1 MELRRTFAANIRDR
15 RKALGWSQ
23 EQLAFESG
31 LHRTYI
37 SGIERGL
44 RNVSIDNIEL
54 IASALDTT
62 PGNLLVGRAPVK
74 NKASQGGRRGG

>member
-1 MELRRTFAANIRDR
+1 MEPRRTFAANMRDR

-23 EQLAFESG
+23 EHLAFESG

-54 IASALDTT
+54 IAAALDTSAA
-62 PGNLLVGRAPVK
+62 NLLVSQTPVK
-74 NKASQGGRRGG
+74 NRASQGGRRGV

>member
-1 MELRRTFAANIRDR
+1 MELRRTFAANIRER

-54 IASALDTT
+54 IASALETSAA
-62 PGNLLVGRAPVK
+62 NLLVGPTPVK
-74 NKASQGGRRGG
+74 NKASQGGRRSG